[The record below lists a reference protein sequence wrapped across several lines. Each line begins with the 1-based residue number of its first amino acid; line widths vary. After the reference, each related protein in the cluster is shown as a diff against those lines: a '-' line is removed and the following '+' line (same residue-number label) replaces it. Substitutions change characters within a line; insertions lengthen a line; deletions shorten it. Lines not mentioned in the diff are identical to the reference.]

1 LRSISLISGEKTR
14 RCWSINIAY
23 LAALFDGLLSGLPS
37 LDSRHAL
44 SKGNLT
50 TRSSSFMQ
58 SDNSQAREL
67 KPEQKIAAHTLDRH
81 LSVTAGPGAG
91 KTFVL
96 VERYLEILRAK
107 KVSVDN
113 IVAITFTNRAA
124 NEMRQRIRD
133 RIDSLLR
140 ESSDRER
147 QTWLRHK
154 RTLEGS
160 VITTI
165 HGFCSRLLHEFPVE
179 ANIDPQ
185 FVLLDEHQAA
195 MLLEAVVEEALADAI
210 HRGSEI
216 VLQFTQGTG
225 RAAVANALVEL
236 HRKYRGEGSS
246 LKTIE
251 RLTEIN
257 HSSQLAYARA
267 LKELDERMGELLS
280 SSRLT
285 RAAEE
290 KRARAAKDW
299 PALQAILTHSPTEKT
314 IAAYTQAIEDFWD
327 ARPQKRSHP
336 AIERIDELLW
346 GDNPGVNDCLRGR
359 LPAIGYD
366 LLAKEYS
373 LALLK
378 LLREIDRRLDAEKQ
392 KLSVLDFDDLQ
403 LRALRLLDHPEVL
416 ARVSERYK
424 FFLVDEFQD
433 TNGLQRDL
441 LTKLALMRG
450 TNLFIV
456 GDRKQSIYGF
466 RGADVDV
473 FSEMSNAI
481 EKAGGMQQ
489 PLHLNFRSQT
499 PLVNSLNFL
508 FGKIF
513 QTRTDVPPSALGQ
526 LGYVEHEPSI
536 PLRGMEHE
544 PPHVEFNLGI
554 VSSSEDDAPDS
565 SFRTNTFA
573 AHQRDAEQ
581 VAARIQ
587 ALVDAGSADV
597 MAARERSRPEACVPS
612 FRYGDIAILLRA
624 FTGVWTYE
632 SALRRAGIPYL
643 TVQGKGFYQREEITD
658 LIQLLRFLDN
668 TTDELALAAMLRS
681 PLGGISDNA
690 LLALRCAPWIEE
702 ESDPTRLHRRNLL
715 RAVRRHREIQFIDQT
730 EHAALDR
737 FHAWLESMIE
747 RRNRYGI
754 ADLLRYAVASSEF
767 LPIIAANFDGA
778 QRVANVEKLFRL
790 AEQFEK
796 SGHLIRD
803 FVHYVEEFEAIGGRE
818 GEGQM
823 DETANVVRLM
833 TIHQAKGLEFPVV
846 IIPDLHREP
855 NRREAA
861 FILDRHKGMTVRVPD
876 GRGRSVRGAL
886 FNELGQ
892 RNRWR
897 EEFESMRLL
906 YVAATRAEDRL
917 ILSSAIDRKGLENLT
932 KTDREQWLAWI
943 WRALNLDEQAQSG
956 VMNLSGEAQIQI
968 TIDRESPEQRSVAAP
983 VKQPVAETTID
994 SSRSFAETFPLLQ
1007 SIAPESGQLLRRF
1020 TVTQLLNFQRCPRQ
1034 YYFERLL
1041 RTPGKD
1047 ERAIWNDA
1055 EAPEPPANLTA
1066 TLKGAVIHRFCET
1079 FSEGDSVEARLTASF
1094 EDVLSQRQAELVGRA
1109 FDINKTEAVRALT
1122 PLAENYLSS
1131 DVFRRVVTA
1140 QVAPASAGED
1150 AETHRL
1156 KSVPQAPGLWS
1167 ELRFRLRR
1175 PLGILTGTIDKLLIS
1190 PANDGNSVDVE
1201 IIDFKTN
1208 RFSTSKQPIKRVRR
1222 ASASIR
1228 TTTAKG
1234 NLALPPGQTHFDFEA
1249 VAEEVL
1255 AEEVEVAVAEN
1266 AASVE
1271 EQIRTTAND
1280 YQLQM
1285 QAYALALRE
1294 LVSVRTAIDGDRVRT
1309 ASGSDRIVINSLRA
1323 TLHFIDPN
1331 IEVSLPASLLD
1342 QDTCARSI
1350 DDAMSTIAALDGTL
1364 DADSFPPTPAT
1375 HCRMCKFVDL
1385 CAPGRDWL
1393 RGITGGAE
1401 QTR

>member
-1 LRSISLISGEKTR
+1 V
-14 RCWSINIAY
+14 
-23 LAALFDGLLSGLPS
+23 
-37 LDSRHAL
+37 SR
-44 SKGNLT
+44 T
-50 TRSSSFMQ
+50 
-58 SDNSQAREL
+58 QAEYHPREL

-124 NEMRQRIRD
+124 NEMRQRVRD
-133 RIDSLLR
+133 RIDGLLR

-154 RTLEGS
+154 RTLEGA

-195 MLLEAVVEEALADAI
+195 MLLESVVEEALADAI
-210 HRGSEI
+210 HHGHETI
-216 VLQFTQGTG
+216 LQFAQGTG
-225 RAAVANALVEL
+225 RAALATALVEL
-236 HRKYRGEGSS
+236 HRKYRGEGLS
-246 LKTIE
+246 IE
-251 RLTEIN
+251 AIEKLTAAN
-257 HSSQLAYARA
+257 HSTELAYARA
-267 LKELDERMGELLS
+267 LKDLDARMGELLS
-280 SSRLT
+280 AGRLT
-285 RAAEE
+285 KAAEE
-290 KRARAAKDW
+290 KRGKAAQEW
-299 PALQAILTHSPTEKT
+299 PALRRILAQPPTEKT

-346 GDNPGVNDCLRGR
+346 GDGPGVNDCLRGS
-359 LPAIGYD
+359 LPTIGFD

-373 LALLK
+373 LAVLK
-378 LLREIDRRLDAEKQ
+378 LLRDIDLRLDAEKQ
-392 KLSVLDFDDLQ
+392 RLSVLDFDDLQ
-403 LRALRLLDHPEVL
+403 LRALRLLDHTPVL

-424 FFLVDEFQD
+424 YFLIDEFQD

-441 LTKLALMRG
+441 MSKLALVRG

-473 FSEMSNAI
+473 FTEMTAAI
-481 EKAGGMQQ
+481 ENAGGLKQ
-489 PLHLNFRSQT
+489 PLHLNFRSQE
-499 PLVNSLNFL
+499 PLIDSLNFI
-508 FGKIF
+508 FAKIF
-513 QTRTDVPPSALGQ
+513 EPRADVPHEALNQ
-526 LGYVEHEPSI
+526 LGYVAHELSI
-536 PLRGMEHE
+536 PLRDAEHD
-544 PPHVEFNLGI
+544 PPHVEFLVGVVPDEAAAVDNTEPTFR
-554 VSSSEDDAPDS
+554 SSSL
-565 SFRTNTFA
+565 A
-573 AHQRDAEQ
+573 AQERDAEQ
-581 VAARIQ
+581 VAARIS
-587 ALVDAGSADV
+587 ALVDVGSADILS
-597 MAARERSRPEACVPS
+597 ANNKSGHDARAPFNYKDV
-612 FRYGDIAILLRA
+612 AILLRA
-624 FTGVWTYE
+624 FTAVWTYE

-668 TTDELALAAMLRS
+668 TTDELALAAILRS

-690 LLALRCAPWIEE
+690 LLALRCGRWIDGEK
-702 ESDPTRLHRRNLL
+702 SSTKLHRRNLL
-715 RAVRRHREIQFIDQT
+715 RAVRRHREIEFIDLDDQV
-730 EHAALDR
+730 ALDR
-737 FHAWLESMIE
+737 IAVWIESMID

-767 LPIIAANFDGA
+767 MPIIAANFDGA

-906 YVAATRAEDRL
+906 YVAATRAEDLL
-917 ILSSAIDRKGLENLT
+917 ILSGAIDGKGLENLT

-943 WRALNLDEQAQSG
+943 WRAFEMEAHAPSG
-956 VMNLSGEAQIQI
+956 LFTVTDDAQIQI
-968 TIDRESPEQRSVAAP
+968 TIDREPQAQFALTSQNTRSESPSTLDPALPLE
-983 VKQPVAETTID
+983 
-994 SSRSFAETFPLLQ
+994 ETFPLLQ
-1007 SIAPESGQLLRRF
+1007 PIEAEHGKALRRF
-1020 TVTQLLNFQRCPRQ
+1020 TVTQLINFQRCARQ
-1034 YYFERLL
+1034 YYFERML
-1041 RTPGKD
+1041 RTPGKE
-1047 ERAIWNDA
+1047 ERAVWNDA

-1079 FSEGDSVEARLTASF
+1079 FREGENVEARLTASF
-1094 EDVLSQRQAELVGRA
+1094 EDVLAQRQAELVGRT
-1109 FDINKTEAVRALT
+1109 FDINKDEAVRALT
-1122 PLAENYLSS
+1122 PLAENYLAS
-1131 DVFRRVVTA
+1131 DVFRRVVA
-1140 QVAPASAGED
+1140 AAAVSPASADQNTLEN
-1150 AETHRL
+1150 HRL
-1156 KSVPQAPGLWS
+1156 KSVPRVHSVPGLWS

-1175 PLGILTGTIDKLLIS
+1175 PNGILTGTIDKLLIT
-1190 PANDGNSVDVE
+1190 PAANGEGVDVE

-1208 RFSTSKQPIKRVRR
+1208 RFSTPARRTQPEPR
-1222 ASASIR
+1222 AAI
-1228 TTTAKG
+1228 TTRAVQVKLRANNPAK
-1234 NLALPPGQTHFDFEA
+1234 ATGQGLLNFES
-1249 VAEEVL
+1249 VAEEIVTEDIISL
-1255 AEEVEVAVAEN
+1255 ETVAHEL
-1266 AASVE
+1266 SIDD
-1271 EQIRTTAND
+1271 QIERVAND
-1280 YQLQM
+1280 YRLQM
-1285 QAYALALRE
+1285 QGYALALRE
-1294 LVSVRTAIDGDRVRT
+1294 LLPADVRIQT
-1309 ASGSDRIVINSLRA
+1309 LRA
-1323 TLHFIDPN
+1323 TLHFIEPQ
-1331 IEVSLPASLLD
+1331 IEFNLPASLLEEVI
-1342 QDTCARSI
+1342 CARNV
-1350 DDAMSTIAALDGTL
+1350 DEAMTTIALLEGTL
-1364 DADSFPPTPAT
+1364 DAARFPPLPAT
-1375 HCRMCKFVDL
+1375 HCRTCNFLEMCPAGKEWM
-1385 CAPGRDWL
+1385 R
-1393 RGITGGAE
+1393 
-1401 QTR
+1401 QN

>member
-1 LRSISLISGEKTR
+1 
-14 RCWSINIAY
+14 
-23 LAALFDGLLSGLPS
+23 
-37 LDSRHAL
+37 
-44 SKGNLT
+44 
-50 TRSSSFMQ
+50 MQ
-58 SDNSQAREL
+58 SDNAQPREL
-67 KPEQKIAAHTLDRH
+67 KPEQKTAAHTLDQH

-124 NEMRQRIRD
+124 NEMRQRVRD
-133 RIDSLLR
+133 RIDGLLR
-140 ESSDRER
+140 DSPDRER

-154 RTLEGS
+154 RTLEGA

-195 MLLEAVVEEALADAI
+195 MLLESVVEEALADAI
-210 HRGSEI
+210 HHGNETI
-216 VLQFTQGTG
+216 LQFTQGTG
-225 RAAVANALVEL
+225 RAALATALVEL
-236 HRKYRGEGSS
+236 HRKYRGEGLSIE
-246 LKTIE
+246 TIE
-251 RLTEIN
+251 KLTAAN
-257 HSSQLAYARA
+257 HSTKLGYARA
-267 LKELDERMGELLS
+267 LKDLDARMGELLS
-280 SSRLT
+280 AGRLT
-285 RAAEE
+285 KAAEE
-290 KRARAAKDW
+290 KRARAAQEW
-299 PALQAILTHSPTEKT
+299 PALRLTLAQPPTEKT
-314 IAAYTQAIEDFWD
+314 IARYTQAIEDFWD

-346 GDNPGVNDCLRGR
+346 GDNPGVNDCLRGT
-359 LPAIGYD
+359 LPAIGFD

-373 LALLK
+373 LAVLK
-378 LLREIDRRLDAEKQ
+378 LLHEIDRRLDAEKQ
-392 KLSVLDFDDLQ
+392 RLSVLDFDDLQ
-403 LRALRLLDHPEVL
+403 LRALRLLDYPEVL

-424 FFLVDEFQD
+424 YFLVDEFQD

-441 LTKLALMRG
+441 MTKLALVRG

-473 FSEMSNAI
+473 FTEMTTAI
-481 EKAGGMQQ
+481 ENAGGTKQ
-489 PLHLNFRSQT
+489 PLHLNFRSQK
-499 PLVNSLNFL
+499 PLIDSLNFL
-508 FGKIF
+508 FAKIF
-513 QTRTDVPPSALGQ
+513 EPRADVPHDALNQ
-526 LGYVEHEPSI
+526 LGYVMHEPSI
-536 PLRGMEHE
+536 PQRGIEHN
-544 PPHVEFNLGI
+544 PPHVEFMVGVLPDETASANDSEP
-554 VSSSEDDAPDS
+554 VFRSSSL
-565 SFRTNTFA
+565 A
-573 AHQRDAEQ
+573 AQERDAEQ
-581 VAARIQ
+581 VTARIS
-587 ALVDAGSADV
+587 ALVGGPDFCGGSDK
-597 MAARERSRPEACVPS
+597 SWPEACAPH
-612 FRYGDIAILLRA
+612 FNYKDIAILLRA

-668 TTDELALAAMLRS
+668 TTDELALAAILRS

-690 LLALRCAPWIEE
+690 LLALRCAPWIEGDK
-702 ESDPTRLHRRNLL
+702 SSTKLHRRNLL
-715 RAVRRHREIQFIDQT
+715 RAVRRHREIEFIDEDDQ
-730 EHAALDR
+730 AALDR
-737 FHAWLESMIE
+737 IAAWIESMID

-823 DETANVVRLM
+823 DEAANVVRLM

-906 YVAATRAEDRL
+906 YVAATRAEDFL
-917 ILSSAIDRKGLENLT
+917 ILSGAIDRKSLENLT

-943 WRALNLDEQAQSG
+943 WRALDLEEHAPGGLMTLTD
-956 VMNLSGEAQIQI
+956 EAQIQI
-968 TIDRESPEQRSVAAP
+968 TIDRESQASSFTRPLARTESPETLDPAQTLE
-983 VKQPVAETTID
+983 ETL
-994 SSRSFAETFPLLQ
+994 PLLQ
-1007 SIAPESGQLLRRF
+1007 PITAEYGKALRRF
-1020 TVTQLLNFQRCPRQ
+1020 TVTQLINFQRCARQ
-1034 YYFERLL
+1034 YYFERML
-1041 RTPGKD
+1041 RTPGKE
-1047 ERAIWNDA
+1047 ERAVWNDA

-1079 FSEGDSVEARLTASF
+1079 FRTGENVEARLTASF
-1094 EDVLSQRQAELVGRA
+1094 DDILAQRQAELVGRT
-1109 FDINKTEAVRALT
+1109 FDINKAEAVRALM

-1131 DVFRRVVTA
+1131 DVFRRVSA
-1140 QVAPASAGED
+1140 AALMAPAGED
-1150 AETHRL
+1150 TIESPRL
-1156 KSVPQAPGLWS
+1156 KSVPHAQSAPGLWS

-1175 PLGILTGTIDKLLIS
+1175 PNGILTGTIDKLLIT
-1190 PANDGNSVDVE
+1190 PAANGEGVDVE

-1208 RFSTSKQPIKRVRR
+1208 RFSMPARR
-1222 ASASIR
+1222 
-1228 TTTAKG
+1228 T
-1234 NLALPPGQTHFDFEA
+1234 QT
-1249 VAEEVL
+1249 
-1255 AEEVEVAVAEN
+1255 
-1266 AASVE
+1266 
-1271 EQIRTTAND
+1271 QIRTAVAARAAQVKVHANNPANATGQGLLNFESVADEVVTEEIVSVETDAPDASIEDQVARVAND
-1280 YQLQM
+1280 YRLQM
-1285 QAYALALRE
+1285 QGYALALRE
-1294 LVSVRTAIDGDRVRT
+1294 LLPDVRIQ
-1309 ASGSDRIVINSLRA
+1309 SLRA
-1323 TLHFIDPN
+1323 TLHFIDPK
-1331 IEVSLPASLLD
+1331 IEFSVPASLLSE
-1342 QDTCARSI
+1342 TICADSI
-1350 DDAMSTIAALDGTL
+1350 DEAMRTIALLEGTL
-1364 DADSFPPTPAT
+1364 DADQFPPLPAT
-1375 HCRMCKFVDL
+1375 HCRTCNFLEMCPAGKE
-1385 CAPGRDWL
+1385 WL
-1393 RGITGGAE
+1393 R
-1401 QTR
+1401 QD